1 MTESKDFAAVPV
13 KDWQVARSL
22 VEPLYDGQ
30 FLNSGES
37 RLAHS
42 DGMASILK
50 GLNEDDNLLT
60 AAYLFSVHMYVDD
73 ADEWIEKKFGPSVLR
88 LVQDMHRLVVTSE
101 RARSEDKNAKAI

>member
-22 VEPLYDGQ
+22 VEPLYAGQ

-60 AAYLFSVHMYVDD
+60 AAYLFSVHMYVEN
-73 ADEWIEKKFGPSVLR
+73 ADEWIEKKIRSVGFASCSGYASPCR
-88 LVQDMHRLVVTSE
+88 HE
-101 RARSEDKNAKAI
+101 RASPK